1 VFTTLEVVE
10 MKHKMLALIAGL
22 GVSVALVTPASADR
36 PLRGD
41 QLMMANY
48 NESCPGIA
56 WYGTLEV
63 DGVTFG
69 MALYF
74 TDTPAVFHGK
84 SYHYVEGF
92 KVFTGLFSET
102 LGTDCEPGDVVLS
115 GTDAGNSS
123 LANAK
128 FRSMGTVDEATGYF
142 EGWDGRRIYQDG
154 VVTEVDIEG
163 VPVPVSF
170 EGSLRLN

>member
-1 VFTTLEVVE
+1 LEVDE
-10 MKHKMLALIAGL
+10 MKRKMLTLIAGL
-22 GVSVALVTPASADR
+22 GVSVALMTPASADE

-48 NESCPGIA
+48 DESCPGIA
-56 WYGTLEV
+56 WYGTLTV
-63 DGVTFG
+63 DEATFG

-74 TDTPAVFHGK
+74 ADTPAVIHGN

-92 KVFTGLFSET
+92 KVFTGQFSDP

-115 GTDAGNSS
+115 GTDSGSSS

-128 FRSMGTVDEATGYF
+128 FRSMGTVDEAAGYF
-142 EGWDGRRIYQDG
+142 EGWEGRRIYQDG

-163 VPVPVSF
+163 MPVPVSF
-170 EGSLRLN
+170 VGSLRLN